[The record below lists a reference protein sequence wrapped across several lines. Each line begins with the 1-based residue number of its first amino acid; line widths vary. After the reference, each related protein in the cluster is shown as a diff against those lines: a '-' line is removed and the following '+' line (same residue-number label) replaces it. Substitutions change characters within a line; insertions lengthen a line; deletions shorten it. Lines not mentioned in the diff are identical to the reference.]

1 VTRLCGI
8 ALLGAV
14 LLLTATTTPHMA
26 VIAGGLW
33 LSLALA
39 G

>member
-8 ALLGAV
+8 ALFGAV

-26 VIAGGLW
+26 VIAAGVW
-33 LSLALA
+33 LSLTLA